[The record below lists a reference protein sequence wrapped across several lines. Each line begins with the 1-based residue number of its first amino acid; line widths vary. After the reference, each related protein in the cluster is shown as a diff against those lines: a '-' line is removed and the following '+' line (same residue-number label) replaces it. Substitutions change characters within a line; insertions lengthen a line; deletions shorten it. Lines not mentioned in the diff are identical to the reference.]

1 MILEKNVYFCIKFK
15 KMSVAELKISIH
27 SLVEGVQDENLL
39 LSFNDLLRSIV
50 KIQKQTIVGY
60 NADFEPISINQL
72 EKEALERIQNVK
84 SGQFMSQQQMLDSIE
99 NKFN

>member
-1 MILEKNVYFCIKFK
+1 MN
-15 KMSVAELKISIH
+15 VAELKISIH

-39 LSFNDLLRSIV
+39 LSFNDLLRNIV

-60 NADFEPISINQL
+60 NADFEPISITQL
-72 EKEALERIQNVK
+72 EKEALERVQNVK
-84 SGQFMSQQQMLDSIE
+84 FGQFMSQQQMLDSIE